1 MRRALIL
8 SVCLLCGCHANVL
21 YQSRLAPAGGAQSAG
36 LNVQVGSHGGALAG
50 ILVIGVLL
58 ADGMQQYYLR
68 YPDGS
73 MVPYGAVPPSDPER
87 RINSQDCTK
96 PIDLTAGN
104 LMCR

>member
-8 SVCLLCGCHANVL
+8 SICLLCGCYGNVL
-21 YQSRLAPAGGAQSAG
+21 YQSRLAPAGGVQSAG
-36 LNVQVGSHGGALAG
+36 ASVQAGSHGSALAG

-68 YPDGS
+68 YPDGR
-73 MVPYGAVPPSDPER
+73 MVPYGAALPSDPER
-87 RINSQDCTK
+87 RINIQDCTR